1 MLITVMQIYKY
12 NYHLCNKYQRIYLLF
27 FCLKILSNN
36 IAVDSRL
43 FSSRTCLP
51 ERTNCRCPMGLKSS
65 RNIFKKRSLRYLHCG
80 RYDTNV
86 VFRYVGQL
94 LYCYLWICRVFI
106 IFLLHPV
113 WVTAPMADI

>member
-1 MLITVMQIYKY
+1 MLVTVMQIYEY
-12 NYHLCNKYQRIYLLF
+12 NCHLCNKYQRIYLLF

-43 FSSRTCLP
+43 FSSRTCHP

-65 RNIFKKRSLRYLHCG
+65 RNIFKKRSLRYLYCG

-94 LYCYLWICRVFI
+94 LYCYHCICRVFI